1 MFINCSNH
9 KSEYWSKEQI
19 DAASVYGNIVDMS
32 FPEVGSDST
41 EEDIAETAG
50 RLFKQI
56 QNLSPSCVMCQGE
69 FTLTHKLVN
78 MLIDAGIKT
87 VAACSDRRVT
97 EEKLNDGS
105 TKKTV
110 IYEFAGFRDYQKH

>member
-9 KSEYWSKEQI
+9 KSSYWSKEQI
-19 DAASVYGNIVDMS
+19 DAASVYGKIVDIS
-32 FPEVGSDST
+32 FPAVDSDST
-41 EEDIAETAG
+41 EEEIAETAS

-56 QNLSPSCVMCQGE
+56 QDLSPSCVMCQGE

-87 VAACSDRRVT
+87 VAACSGRCVT
-97 EEKLNDGS
+97 EEKNNDGS

-110 IYEFAGFRDYQKH
+110 MYEFAGFREYQRQ